1 MFWKVLLVLP
11 LGGAF
16 VLAAQEPYRFESR
29 VDMVSVP
36 VAVTDKEGEFV
47 KDLEVR
53 DFTLYEDGTE
63 QEISLFAKG
72 LEDSWVGMEPALKEA
87 ASGKQVVGLI
97 LDASGSME
105 DQMDLVHSAV
115 LKFLDN
121 IPKTEHLVLLDF
133 DENMRISEYSS
144 DDQRQIAER
153 IYGIEAEG
161 WTALYDAVATVLER
175 VHYDDGRKTLV
186 VFSDGVDSR
195 STLSMGESFDI
206 VRASDV
212 TIHSILFGGSGSN
225 PLRHFEQGRF
235 LRRIS
240 RLTGGSYAVATSLQ
254 GLDEFYDRILDELFN
269 QYTLGYASTNT
280 EMNGSYRKIKVE
292 VARKDVVVRAREGYT
307 GPFLEAEEAEEE
319 EDGS

>member
-1 MFWKVLLVLP
+1 MSWKVLLGLP
-11 LGGAF
+11 FGCAL

-29 VDMVSVP
+29 VYMVSVP
-36 VAVTDKEGEFV
+36 VAVTDKEGNFV
-47 KDLEVR
+47 RDLETS
-53 DFTLYEDGTE
+53 DFKLYEDGME
-63 QEISLFAKG
+63 QEVTLFARG
-72 LEDSWVGMEPALKEA
+72 LDESWVGLEPALKEA
-87 ASGKQVVGLI
+87 ASGKQVMGLI

-105 DQMDLVHSAV
+105 DQMSLVHSAA

-153 IYGIEAEG
+153 IYDIEAEG

-175 VHYDDGRKTLV
+175 VYYDDGRKTLV

-206 VRASDV
+206 VRGSDV
-212 TIHSILFGGSGSN
+212 TIHSIQFGGSGGRSN
-225 PLRHFEQGRF
+225 LLRDFEQGRF
-235 LRRIS
+235 LRQIS
-240 RLTGGSYAVATSLQ
+240 KMSGGSHAVASSLED
-254 GLDEFYDRILDELFN
+254 LDEFYDRILDELFN
-269 QYTLGYASTNT
+269 QYTLGYVSTNT
-280 EMNGSYRKIKVE
+280 EADGSYRKIKVE

-307 GPFLEAEEAEEE
+307 GPFLEEAKE